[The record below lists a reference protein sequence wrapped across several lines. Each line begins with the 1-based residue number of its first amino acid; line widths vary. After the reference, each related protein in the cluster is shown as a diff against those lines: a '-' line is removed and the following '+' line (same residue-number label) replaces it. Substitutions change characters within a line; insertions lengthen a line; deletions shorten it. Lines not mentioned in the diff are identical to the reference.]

1 MESAWLAA
9 VRAELERVS
18 GIELAL
24 TRDEIDEL
32 LRLASSAAHES
43 GVKLNAPLVCY
54 LAGRA
59 TQATGLS
66 VADVAAAAAAAAAEA
81 PR

>member
-9 VRAELERVS
+9 VRAELERAS
-18 GIELAL
+18 GVELAL

-32 LRLASSAAHES
+32 LRLASHAAHES

-54 LAGRA
+54 LAGRV
-59 TQATGLS
+59 TQASGLS
-66 VADVAAAAAAAAAEA
+66 VAEVAEVATAAAA
-81 PR
+81 PG